1 MRAPILLFDDVFC
14 KTIRKKDKKH
24 MLKTGPVMTN
34 QVVVYNMLTKIPNR
48 SKTILLLINRLN
60 ERDIWMKNRMRF
72 VLLLC
77 FVFKT
82 KRSTKTHL

>member
-1 MRAPILLFDDVFC
+1 
-14 KTIRKKDKKH
+14 
-24 MLKTGPVMTN
+24 MTN